1 MIALLVGLAR
11 RNIIELRRYGF
22 DTFFQL
28 AGVFLLFTLIFW
40 GAKGIGGADIR
51 EGDTLPAIV
60 SGYVVLWLALGAYFT
75 MSSWTT
81 QEATLGTLEQL
92 ALSPFGLLNVLL
104 TEFVASL
111 GYQLL
116 IVAAMLVASEVV
128 TGEWLRIDVV
138 TLVPLML
145 LLLVQVLGIS
155 LVIGGAAVVF
165 KRVVSLVNLAQ
176 FVFLATIALPIDE
189 NPWLRVMPLAL
200 GNSLIRQST
209 VDGRG
214 LTDLDVGDL
223 VQLVVIALVYFA
235 VGCAVFLR
243 MERMARD
250 RGVIGV
256 H

>member
-1 MIALLVGLAR
+1 VIALLAGLTR

-28 AGVFLLFTLIFW
+28 AGVFLLFTMIFW

-51 EGDTLPAIV
+51 HGDTLPAIV
-60 SGYVVLWLALGAYFT
+60 AGFVVLWLVLGLYFT
-75 MSSWTT
+75 MSTWMT

-104 TEFVASL
+104 AEFVASL

-116 IVAAMLVASEVV
+116 ALVAMLFASETV
-128 TGEWLRIDVV
+128 TGQWLHIDVL
-138 TLVPLML
+138 TLLPLVL
-145 LLLVQVLGIS
+145 LLLVQVAGLS

-165 KRVVSLVNLAQ
+165 KRVASLANLVQ
-176 FVFLATIALPIDE
+176 FMFLAAIALPIDE
-189 NPWLRVMPLAL
+189 HPWQRYLPITL
-200 GNSLIRQST
+200 GNHLIRLST
-209 VDGRG
+209 VEGRNLAGLDG
-214 LTDLDVGDL
+214 GDL
-223 VQLVVIALVYFA
+223 VQLVAVSVAYFA
-235 VGCAVFLR
+235 LGCVVFLR
-243 MERMARD
+243 MERIARD